1 MSTCHV
7 CFFGRHLKQ
16 RARTDCSTDPKEL
29 VWKFWE
35 ALVQRC
41 IANHK
46 DMQQYSSE
54 DFYFLPQQQQH
65 LVNQWCFQFPIL
77 GFNSGCYDLNLIKK
91 HFVTHV
97 AQFDDVQFFAFAQA
111 ASLFLFGF
119 WRKRLGKSRELCQVF
134 FFFKGGLWVIAKKK
148 MGQIISANES
158 HSIQNSAT
166 SLDCNTCHA
175 I

>member
-1 MSTCHV
+1 MNTCHV

-29 VWKFWE
+29 VRKFWE

-46 DMQQYSSE
+46 DMQQYISE

-134 FFFKGGLWVIAKKK
+134 GSSPRRKWAR
-148 MGQIISANES
+148 
-158 HSIQNSAT
+158 
-166 SLDCNTCHA
+166 
-175 I
+175 

>member
-1 MSTCHV
+1 MCHV

-29 VWKFWE
+29 VQKFWE

-46 DMQQYSSE
+46 DMQQYISE

-97 AQFDDVQFFAFAQA
+97 AQFDDVKGAYKQNKVMFM
-111 ASLFLFGF
+111 SYG
-119 WRKRLGKSRELCQVF
+119 QVC
-134 FFFKGGLWVIAKKK
+134 GHL
-148 MGQIISANES
+148 
-158 HSIQNSAT
+158 
-166 SLDCNTCHA
+166 
-175 I
+175 